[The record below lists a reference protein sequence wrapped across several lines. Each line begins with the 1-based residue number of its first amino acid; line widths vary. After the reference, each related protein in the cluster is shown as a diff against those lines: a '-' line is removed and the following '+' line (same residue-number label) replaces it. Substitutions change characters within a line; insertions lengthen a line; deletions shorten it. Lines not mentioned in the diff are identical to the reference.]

1 MWPPRPGSWL
11 RPGTPPQPPPPAP
24 TSTCFSAP
32 APRRSPCWSWGAGWQ
47 QGVGGAG
54 TVDCGRVPGT
64 AAPSPPGQGSSATR
78 PGLDRL
84 AARAGRAARRGG
96 DGRGAGPGC
105 ASPAVRATPGP
116 RPAEEQSACPGV
128 CRVAGAAGT
137 LAMRTLWMA
146 LCALARLW
154 PGAQAGCAEAG
165 RCCPGRD
172 PAYFARGW
180 RLDRVYG
187 TCFCDQACRLTGDCC
202 FDYDRACPAR
212 PCFVGE
218 WSPWS
223 GCADQCKPTT
233 RVRRRSV
240 QQEPQNGGAPCP
252 PLEERAGCLEYSTP
266 QGQNC
271 GHSYVPAF
279 ITTSAFNKERTRQ
292 ATSPHWSTHTEDAGY
307 CMEFKTESLTPHCA
321 LENRPLTRWMQYLRE
336 GYTVCV
342 DCQPPAMNSVSLRC
356 SGDGLDSDGNQ
367 TLHWQAIGN
376 PRCQGTWKKVRR
388 VDQCSCPA
396 VHSFIFI

>member
-1 MWPPRPGSWL
+1 MNPEFQIKLSKKSECFLVRNCEFETL
-11 RPGTPPQPPPPAP
+11 C
-24 TSTCFSAP
+24 CFS
-32 APRRSPCWSWGAGWQ
+32 
-47 QGVGGAG
+47 
-54 TVDCGRVPGT
+54 
-64 AAPSPPGQGSSATR
+64 
-78 PGLDRL
+78 
-84 AARAGRAARRGG
+84 
-96 DGRGAGPGC
+96 
-105 ASPAVRATPGP
+105 
-116 RPAEEQSACPGV
+116 
-128 CRVAGAAGT
+128 
-137 LAMRTLWMA
+137 
-146 LCALARLW
+146 
-154 PGAQAGCAEAG
+154 
-165 RCCPGRD
+165 
-172 PAYFARGW
+172 
-180 RLDRVYG
+180 
-187 TCFCDQACRLTGDCC
+187 
-202 FDYDRACPAR
+202 AR

-266 QGQNC
+266 QGQDC
-271 GHSYVPAF
+271 GHSYEAVECHPGEFDFGTLPGCAIFRFPAF

-292 ATSPHWSTHTEDAGY
+292 AVSPRWSTHTEDAGY

>member
-1 MWPPRPGSWL
+1 
-11 RPGTPPQPPPPAP
+11 
-24 TSTCFSAP
+24 
-32 APRRSPCWSWGAGWQ
+32 
-47 QGVGGAG
+47 
-54 TVDCGRVPGT
+54 
-64 AAPSPPGQGSSATR
+64 
-78 PGLDRL
+78 
-84 AARAGRAARRGG
+84 
-96 DGRGAGPGC
+96 
-105 ASPAVRATPGP
+105 
-116 RPAEEQSACPGV
+116 
-128 CRVAGAAGT
+128 
-137 LAMRTLWMA
+137 MRTLWMA

-154 PGAQAGCAEAG
+154 PGSLAGCADAG

-172 PAYFARGW
+172 AACSARGW

-187 TCFCDQACRLTGDCC
+187 TCYCDQACRRTGDCC
-202 FDYDRACPAR
+202 FDYARACPAR
-212 PCFVGE
+212 PCIVGE

-223 GCADQCKPTT
+223 GCGDQCRPAA
-233 RVRRRSV
+233 RVRRRPV
-240 QQEPQNGGAPCP
+240 QQEPRNGGAPCP
-252 PLEERAGCLEYSTP
+252 PLEERAGCLDYSTP
-266 QGQNC
+266 RGRDC
-271 GHSYVPAF
+271 GRAFVPAF

-292 ATSPHWSTHTEDAGY
+292 AASPQWSTDTEDAGY
-307 CMEFKTESLTPHCA
+307 CMEFKTESLTHHCA

-342 DCQPPAMNSVSLRC
+342 DCQRPAMNSVSLRC

>member
-1 MWPPRPGSWL
+1 
-11 RPGTPPQPPPPAP
+11 
-24 TSTCFSAP
+24 
-32 APRRSPCWSWGAGWQ
+32 
-47 QGVGGAG
+47 
-54 TVDCGRVPGT
+54 
-64 AAPSPPGQGSSATR
+64 
-78 PGLDRL
+78 
-84 AARAGRAARRGG
+84 
-96 DGRGAGPGC
+96 
-105 ASPAVRATPGP
+105 
-116 RPAEEQSACPGV
+116 
-128 CRVAGAAGT
+128 
-137 LAMRTLWMA
+137 MRTLWMA
-146 LCALARLW
+146 LCALTRLW
-154 PGAQAGCAEAG
+154 PGVLAGCAEAG

-172 PAYFARGW
+172 PACFARGW

-202 FDYDRACPAR
+202 FDYARACPAR

-240 QQEPQNGGAPCP
+240 RQEPQNGGAPCP
-252 PLEERAGCLEYSTP
+252 PLEERAGCLEYSTR
-266 QGQNC
+266 QGQDC
-271 GHSYVPAF
+271 AHAFVPAF

-292 ATSPHWSTHTEDAGY
+292 AVSPQWSTHTEDAGY

-342 DCQPPAMNSVSLRC
+342 DCHPPAMNSVSLRC

-388 VDQCSCPA
+388 VDHCSCPA